1 MRQQVDEIV
10 RRQFEIN
17 GIPAAQQDETQA
29 QAAVE
34 QALDPWLRYFL
45 MRNGVE
51 NSRLM
56 LIVVAFTQQLT
67 PCETLC
73 VFGRPQDVLHQLLR
87 CDVTGRCQ

>member
-45 MRNGVE
+45 MRKTTV
-51 NSRLM
+51 LK
-56 LIVVAFTQQLT
+56 TQN
-67 PCETLC
+67 
-73 VFGRPQDVLHQLLR
+73 RY
-87 CDVTGRCQ
+87 

>member
-45 MRNGVE
+45 MRKTTV
-51 NSRLM
+51 LK
-56 LIVVAFTQQLT
+56 TQ
-67 PCETLC
+67 
-73 VFGRPQDVLHQLLR
+73 D
-87 CDVTGRCQ
+87 